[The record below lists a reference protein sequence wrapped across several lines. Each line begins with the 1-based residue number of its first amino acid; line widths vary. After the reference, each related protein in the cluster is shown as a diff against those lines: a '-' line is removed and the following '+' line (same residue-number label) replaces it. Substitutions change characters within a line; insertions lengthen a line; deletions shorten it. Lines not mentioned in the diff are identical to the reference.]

1 MFHFADFFTK
11 KTTIIHANIRIMENF
26 QFDPF
31 ADLCGGG
38 LEGEYELWQL
48 HAHWG
53 DDDCRGSE
61 HTVDGK
67 MYPAEVS
74 LSRYI

>member
-1 MFHFADFFTK
+1 MNHYNLSA
-11 KTTIIHANIRIMENF
+11 
-26 QFDPF
+26 
-31 ADLCGGG
+31 LCGGG
-38 LEGEYELWQL
+38 LDGEYELWQL

-67 MYPAEVS
+67 MYPAEVRIKFMEQF
-74 LSRYI
+74 LCFYISTI